1 MEIQFQNISLNFEV
15 FEKNNSPDFILFLH
29 GFTGSTQDW
38 VEIIP
43 HIDPRFNCATMD
55 FVGHGKSGSPIEINF
70 YNTGSIVEQIN
81 SVVENIRCNKIILL
95 GYSMGGRAALNFA
108 IKYPEKVKAMI
119 LESAT
124 PGITGDNLRS
134 QRVQNDVELSK
145 FILNNPIEKFV
156 DYWTNIDLFM
166 SQKNLAPERI
176 SKIRENKLKNN
187 PVGLSN
193 SLKGF
198 STGKM
203 PPLFDKLGEIEAKTL
218 LISGEID
225 DKFTAIN
232 FSMEKNIRNSGHKI
246 IKNAGHNTHIENPDD
261 FIYEVNNFLKQ
272 F

>member
-1 MEIQFQNISLNFEV
+1 
-15 FEKNNSPDFILFLH
+15 
-29 GFTGSTQDW
+29 
-38 VEIIP
+38 
-43 HIDPRFNCATMD
+43 
-55 FVGHGKSGSPIEINF
+55 
-70 YNTGSIVEQIN
+70 
-81 SVVENIRCNKIILL
+81 
-95 GYSMGGRAALNFA
+95 
-108 IKYPEKVKAMI
+108 
-119 LESAT
+119 
-124 PGITGDNLRS
+124 
-134 QRVQNDVELSK
+134 
-145 FILNNPIEKFV
+145 
-156 DYWTNIDLFM
+156 M